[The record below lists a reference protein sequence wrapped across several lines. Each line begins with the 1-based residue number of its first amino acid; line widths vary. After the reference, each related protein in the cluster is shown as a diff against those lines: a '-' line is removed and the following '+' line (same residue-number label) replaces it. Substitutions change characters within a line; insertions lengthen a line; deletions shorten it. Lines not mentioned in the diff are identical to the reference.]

1 MAAGSTYTSI
11 ATQTLSSEI
20 DTITFSSISG
30 SYTDL
35 VLVSSAKNNQ
45 SGNVTFRMRFNSDS
59 SSLYSY
65 ARIYG
70 DGTSAASD
78 RSSQSFIDIGSI
90 GGSATSSVFAPS
102 IVNIMNYSNTS
113 TFKTSLVRWQ
123 SQGTSAAYVMGE
135 VGLYRSTSAITT
147 ITLTAA
153 GANFDT
159 GSTFTLYGI
168 ASA

>member
-1 MAAGSTYTSI
+1 MATPTEIPI
-11 ATQTLSSEI
+11 ATTTLGSANS
-20 DTITFSSISG
+20 TITFSSIPST
-30 SYTDL
+30 YTDL
-35 VLVSSAKNNQ
+35 ILVASAKNDQ

-65 ARIYG
+65 TRIYG

-78 RSSQSFIDIGSI
+78 RTSQTFIDIGSI
-90 GGSATSSVFAPS
+90 GGSSTSSVLAPS
-102 IVNIMNYSNTS
+102 IVNIMNYANTS
-113 TFKTSLVRWQ
+113 TFKTSLIRWQ

-168 ASA
+168 N